1 MEERSFEQKH
11 LRHNIAANM
20 GDGSIFGFAV
30 GFASYSTVIPL
41 FVATMTSS
49 ATLIGLIPAIHQM
62 GWQLPQLLT
71 AKYIKRLQYVK
82 PFVVRMTIQERLP
95 ILFLALIGV
104 FLPVIGKTVG
114 LILTFLLLIW
124 QGIGSGLSANPW
136 QIMISK
142 VIPGEIRSTF
152 YGFQSA
158 GANLFASIG
167 AVLSGIILSKLEAP
181 FDFSTCFFI
190 ASALYLISWF
200 FLNATKE
207 PKRSIIESEEPPS
220 PIRKDV
226 QRILKTDPTFRNF
239 LISRIISQF
248 GMMAFAFYT
257 VYAVTILKM
266 GTITIGIMTSV
277 LMITQFIANPVLG
290 KIADSWSR
298 KWVLVLGGLA
308 AATSSLLALIIKDT
322 TAFSLV
328 FILYGISATCF
339 WTIGMAISL
348 EFGNEQDRPTYVGMT
363 NTLISPSTILV
374 PLLGGFLAD
383 FFGYPVTFIVS
394 AFFGIISAMTLAW
407 LVKDPASKPA

>member
-1 MEERSFEQKH
+1 
-11 LRHNIAANM
+11 M

>member
-1 MEERSFEQKH
+1 MEERSFEQKY
-11 LRHNIAANM
+11 LKHNIAANM

-71 AKYIKRLQYVK
+71 AKFIKRLQYVK
-82 PFVVRMTIQERLP
+82 PFVVRMTIQERIP
-95 ILFLALIGV
+95 ILFLALVGL
-104 FLPVIGKTVG
+104 FLPVIGKTLG

-124 QGIGSGLSANPW
+124 QGIGSGLSANAW

-158 GANLFASIG
+158 GSNLLASIG
-167 AVLSGIILSKLEAP
+167 AVLSGIILSKLKTP

-190 ASALYLISWF
+190 ASGLYVISWF

-207 PKRSIIESEEPPS
+207 PKRAIVENEAPPS
-220 PIRKDV
+220 PIWKDV
-226 QRILKTDPTFRNF
+226 LRIIKTDLPFRNF

-266 GTITIGIMTSV
+266 DTITIGVMTSV
-277 LMITQFIANPVLG
+277 LMITQFVANPLLG
-290 KIADSWSR
+290 RLADAWSR

-308 AATSSLLALIIKDT
+308 AAVSSLLALLIRDPA
-322 TAFSLV
+322 AFSLV

-348 EFGNEQDRPTYVGMT
+348 EFGNDEDRPTYVGMT
-363 NTLISPSTILV
+363 NTLIAPSTILV
-374 PLLGGFLAD
+374 PLFGGFLAD
-383 FFGYPVTFIVS
+383 LYGFPVTFI
-394 AFFGIISAMTLAW
+394 ISAVFGALSAITLGT
-407 LVKDPASKPA
+407 LVKDPASKPG